1 MSVLLN
7 RSQIC
12 SGLVACI
19 VLAGIL
25 ISPAAVE
32 PALAQACDKVGGRL
46 GGAVMGGAVGSMF
59 GKKKSRKRK
68 GATIG
73 GALLGGALG
82 ASRDRR
88 AKARCLQDR
97 ETEKDRD
104 MQRQLQ
110 YDRQRLLQQDQ
121 VRKEIEEQRLY
132 EEWRRQRLGS
142 SN

>member
-1 MSVLLN
+1 MSELLN

-12 SGLVACI
+12 GGLVACI

-25 ISPAAVE
+25 ISGEAVVK
-32 PALAQACDKVGGRL
+32 PALAQACDKGGGRL
-46 GGAVMGGAVGSMF
+46 GGAVLGGATGSMF
-59 GKKKSRKRK
+59 GKGKGRK
-68 GATIG
+68 GAIIG

-82 ASRDRR
+82 AKRDRR
-88 AKARCLQDR
+88 RKARCLEER
-97 ETEKDRD
+97 EAEKDRD